1 MRSRNGAITSMNCA
15 RPCMYSMYTVFC
27 KRPLSPATLL
37 VVTPAISESESQYSS
52 SGEWVSEW
60 VKMPSNRSYSLCK
73 CRSCCGLQQWYM
85 RAGPRRTQYVRPY
98 RRSVSPSPPNC
109 TSFEND
115 FQCLL
120 WRPLLYP
127 IHFPH
132 GSRLWLISIFFPI
145 LPPGNQTGCPLPWSI
160 MTFKQLG
167 DFFQARFG
175 KICLVDLQ

>member
-1 MRSRNGAITSMNCA
+1 MRSRNGAITLMNCA

-109 TSFEND
+109 TSSEND
-115 FQCLL
+115 FQSMLL
-120 WRPLLYP
+120 KHKYFTKLLDQLTRG
-127 IHFPH
+127 F
-132 GSRLWLISIFFPI
+132 LQTVKIFLKSSVNPNKRVF
-145 LPPGNQTGCPLPWSI
+145 N
-160 MTFKQLG
+160 
-167 DFFQARFG
+167 
-175 KICLVDLQ
+175 